1 MTTTLEPD
9 LGPAPAPA
17 PPTGGRRTPRRL
29 VAVVGVVAVWVA
41 GRLLLGGRWTLDL
54 GRAELTG
61 LHTWLNERRDAL
73 EAARPGHWLLD
84 SGIGTTATA
93 LDAVFERLSELVSVP
108 HLPRPVPDIGWLGVL
123 ALLVWLTFLVA
134 GWRCAA
140 LVAVVTASFLVLGV
154 WSDALDLLL
163 VTGMSVTICVAV
175 GVPLAVVMASR
186 RSVSAAV
193 TPVLE
198 AMQTMPAFAYLLPL
212 ALLWG
217 IGPAAAVVI
226 TVVYALPPLV
236 RIAELGL
243 RGVPASTLE
252 AARSLGAGRRQLL
265 RGVRLPMARRTIV
278 VGVNQCTMAA
288 LSMATVAALVDGPGL
303 GRPVVR
309 ALSAL
314 DVGGAFVAGL
324 AIVLL
329 AVALDRTTTAA
340 SEHAERRRRAGV
352 PGVRLR
358 RGALLAGAVAT
369 GVAVWLSHT
378 FLWAARPPER
388 LDRGRDLA
396 DLVNDVTDAAVA
408 ALDGVTGTL
417 RDVVTYGLLN
427 PLQDLLADS
436 PWWLTTAALAGL
448 AVVLAG
454 VRGLVATVVGLV
466 VVLGTGLWH
475 DAMVTL
481 AATLVATLAVLA
493 IGVGA
498 GVVLGRSR
506 RADLALRPVLDGLQ
520 TIPAFVYLVPVLA
533 LFGPTRFTAVVAAV
547 LYAVPVAT
555 KLVADGIRGV
565 PATTVEAAVSAGS
578 TRWQVVSRVQ
588 LPLAR
593 ESLVL
598 AANQGLLNVL
608 AMVVIGGLVGGGGLG
623 YLVVAGFS
631 QGELFGKGL
640 AAAVAITALGL
651 LLDRTTRAAAART
664 ARP

>member
-1 MTTTLEPD
+1 V
-9 LGPAPAPA
+9 LGA
-17 PPTGGRRTPRRL
+17 
-29 VAVVGVVAVWVA
+29 VAAVVAVWVA

-54 GRAELTG
+54 GRSELTG

-84 SGIGTTATA
+84 SVIGTTADG

-123 ALLVWLTFLVA
+123 TLLVWLALAVA
-134 GWRCAA
+134 GWRCAV
-140 LVAVVTASFLVLGV
+140 LVGAVTTSFLALGV

-163 VTGMSVTICVAV
+163 VTAMSVAICAAV
-175 GVPLAVVMASR
+175 GVPLAIWMASR
-186 RSVSAAV
+186 RRVSAAV

-217 IGPAAAVVI
+217 IGPAAAIVI

-243 RGVPASTLE
+243 RGVPATTLE

-303 GRPVVR
+303 GQPVVR

-340 SEHAERRRRAGV
+340 SERTERRTRTGAAGVRRRRV
-352 PGVRLR
+352 
-358 RGALLAGAVAT
+358 ALVAGA
-369 GVAVWLSHT
+369 AVTAAAIWLSHT
-378 FLWAARPPER
+378 FLWAARPPEA
-388 LDRGRDLA
+388 LDLSRDLA
-396 DLVNDVTDAAVA
+396 DLVNDATASVVS
-408 ALDGVTGTL
+408 ALDGVTGTV
-417 RDVVTYGLLN
+417 RDLVTYGLLN
-427 PLQDLLADS
+427 PLQGLLADS
-436 PWWLTTAALAGL
+436 PWWLTTAALGALALLVAGVHGLVATLAGL
-448 AVVLAG
+448 AVVLA
-454 VRGLVATVVGLV
+454 
-466 VVLGTGLWH
+466 TGLWH

-493 IGVGA
+493 VGVVA
-498 GVVLGRSR
+498 GVVMGRSR
-506 RADLALRPVLDGLQ
+506 RVDLTLRPVLDGLQ

-547 LYAVPVAT
+547 LYGVPIAT

-640 AAAVAITALGL
+640 AAAIAITALGL
-651 LLDRTTRAAAART
+651 MLDRTTRAAAART